1 MRKIYTEDEEKKT
14 IEFPTGKAVS
24 QEEVESGRKKAYKS
38 ITVGTF
44 LILFTVLYVPALLN
58 WVSGNH
64 TAQDVIRNGV
74 IEEYVQAR
82 AVLIRNEVLLKPSSI
97 DGICIPDVNEGE
109 KAAAYSTIAK
119 VMGNESDELL
129 REIEDINAKII
140 KARME
145 QAEKSEFF
153 SADLAKLDDEIGKK
167 VTELIAACNSRSFEE
182 MGRKRSEIRS
192 IVEKKAEIA
201 AGDTTDEYINT
212 LQKQKRTV
220 QGMIQQNTVQVRTN
234 TSGIVSYHIDGYEDI
249 LTPDMVTDLTAAELD
264 SIRDRCASIAAD
276 TRIVKKDVPFAKV
289 IKGIDIYMAADI
301 PAGKAKKLEEGDSV
315 RVRINSM
322 GFETSATIV
331 NIGKP
336 EDDRVVVIVRM
347 SRGLDVLS
355 GKRVVDV
362 DLITKT
368 EEGLKVPLKCLR
380 DITPDGSRGRIML
393 VKNNIAVSR
402 IVDIVCS
409 DDEYAIIKT
418 PEGEYEKTVNLYNIY
433 LINPDNIEEG
443 EIIIK

>member
-14 IEFPTGKAVS
+14 IEFPTGKALS
-24 QEEVESGRKKAYKS
+24 QEEAESGRKKAFKS

-44 LILFTVLYVPALLN
+44 LILFTVLYVPSLLN

-64 TAQDVIRNGV
+64 IAQDIIRNGV
-74 IEEYVQAR
+74 IEEYVQAQ

-97 DGICIPDVNEGE
+97 DGICIPEVTEGE

-119 VMGNESDELL
+119 VMGDESNELL

-145 QAEKSEFF
+145 QAEKTEFF
-153 SADLAKLDDEIGKK
+153 SADLARLDDEIGKK

-201 AGDTTDEYINT
+201 AGDTKDEYINT
-212 LQKQKRTV
+212 LQKQKRTI
-220 QGMIQQNTVQVRTN
+220 QGMIQQNTVEVRTN
-234 TSGIVSYHIDGYEDI
+234 TSGIVSYCIDGYEDI
-249 LTPDMVTDLTAAELD
+249 LTPDRVRDLTADELD
-264 SIRDRCASIAAD
+264 GIRERCASLAAD
-276 TRIVKKDVPFAKV
+276 TRNVKKDVPFAKV
-289 IKGIDIYMAADI
+289 IKGIDMYMAADI
-301 PAGKAKKLEEGDSV
+301 PAVKAKKLEEGDSV
-315 RVRINSM
+315 RVRISSM
-322 GFETSATIV
+322 GFETSATIMS
-331 NIGKP
+331 IGNADNDK
-336 EDDRVVVIVRM
+336 VVVIVRM
-347 SRGLDVLS
+347 NRGLDVLS
-355 GKRVVDV
+355 SKRVVDV
-362 DLITKT
+362 DFITKT

-380 DITPDGSRGRIML
+380 DITADGSRGRIML
-393 VKNNIAVSR
+393 VKSNIAVSR

-418 PEGEYEKTVNLYNIY
+418 PEGEYERTVDLYNIY